1 MATLVTRFGL
11 FVRIWPSMFPALWVL
26 LSTWADNPSSLNV
39 KLISILRF
47 QIASSFGVQF
57 QSLTVLEAC
66 KVYSDSLLEHKE
78 SSQHHC
84 AVLTVNMFS
93 FSYYNLYYY
102 YYYYTTTTTTTANL
116 CPGGQIK
123 AERYQL
129 YMVEYFIHNNN
140 FLKLFLKLRG
150 PYDSFL
156 RIPNKNLRGRPSFTH
171 AFTRK

>member
-1 MATLVTRFGL
+1 M
-11 FVRIWPSMFPALWVL
+11 
-26 LSTWADNPSSLNV
+26 
-39 KLISILRF
+39 
-47 QIASSFGVQF
+47 
-57 QSLTVLEAC
+57 LEAC

-102 YYYYTTTTTTTANL
+102 YYYYTTTTTTANL

-156 RIPNKNLRGRPSFTH
+156 RMSHSLFFYLLSVLIFTL
-171 AFTRK
+171 ATVSLTYAKDKKKSSMQGLGDACRTILLLDCPVAS